1 MQSQV
6 LESGALPASFRAAKR
21 EEKAYSGHHLPRHR
35 RIESERLALTRPFWP
50 VQGLQRSEMSGPHI
64 DAAFF

>member
-6 LESGALPASFRAAKR
+6 LESGALPASFHAAERDKT
-21 EEKAYSGHHLPRHR
+21 AYSGHHLPRHR
-35 RIESERLALTRPFWP
+35 RIEPERQALTRPFWP
-50 VQGLQRSEMSGPHI
+50 VLGLQRSEMSGPHI